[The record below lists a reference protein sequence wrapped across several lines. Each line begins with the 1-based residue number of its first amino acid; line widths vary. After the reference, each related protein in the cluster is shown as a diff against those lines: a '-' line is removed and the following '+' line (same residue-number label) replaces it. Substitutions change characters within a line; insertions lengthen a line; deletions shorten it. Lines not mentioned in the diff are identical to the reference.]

1 MLMITCTETDGTGR
15 KLKLEGKLREPWIDE
30 LRKVCDAVGTPPNSL
45 HLDLASLTFIDAVS
59 VQWLDG
65 LIRQGATVT
74 ACSRFVAA
82 MLNTSER

>member
-1 MLMITCTETDGTGR
+1 MLMITCTETDSTGR
-15 KLKLEGKLREPWIDE
+15 KLKLEGKLREPWLDE
-30 LRKVCDAVGTPPNSL
+30 LRTVCNAVGTPSSL

-82 MLNTSER
+82 MLNISET